1 MIIAI
6 VGATGTGKSALS
18 LGLAKVLKAEI
29 INADAFQVYQGMD
42 IGTAKL
48 SQEERLN
55 IPHHMLD
62 MISADQTFDVA
73 QYQKKARELLDAH
86 PQKDFIFVGGSG
98 FYLKSV
104 LHDFNFPEKRPSSI
118 GESLSNEDLFKALE
132 TLDPESLLK
141 IHRHNRKR
149 LLNAYQRAS
158 SGTPMSAEVNQSQAI
173 YDYQIF
179 GLELPRK
186 DLYQAID
193 QRVDTMILKGLKN
206 EVQGLFEKGMSET
219 SQAAIGY
226 KEWTPY
232 FQNQRSE
239 REVIDTIK
247 QNTRRYAKRQISY
260 FKNQFDVT
268 WLDKNEGVE
277 RLVNHVLSHLKK

>member
-18 LGLAKVLKAEI
+18 LSLAKVLKAEI

-48 SQEERLN
+48 SKEEQLN

-73 QYQKKARELLDAH
+73 QYQKKARELIDAH
-86 PQKDFIFVGGSG
+86 PQKNFIFVGGSG

-104 LHDFNFPEKRPSSI
+104 LHDFNFPEKKPSSI
-118 GESLSNEDLFKALE
+118 GDALSNEDLFKALE

-141 IHRHNRKR
+141 IHPHNRKR
-149 LLNAYQRAS
+149 LLNAYQRAI

-206 EVQGLFEKGMSET
+206 EVQGLFEKGMSDT
-219 SQAAIGY
+219 AQAAIGY
-226 KEWTPY
+226 KEWEPY
-232 FQNQRSE
+232 FQHQRSE
-239 REVIDTIK
+239 SEVIETIK

-260 FKNQFDVT
+260 FKKALN
-268 WLDKNEGVE
+268 
-277 RLVNHVLSHLKK
+277 VLSVTSFYTSRNKRLSS